1 MKNNYT
7 VYMHISPSNKRYI
20 GITKQKVN
28 ERWRNGQGYKRN
40 KHFINAINLYGWD
53 NFEHIVIARGLSEE
67 EAKWLEMELIRELNT
82 TNNDYGYNI
91 TKGGDS
97 SCEHSDETKR
107 KISESKKGKYIG
119 ENNPNYGNHWTN
131 EQKKRQSDLFK
142 DGRFNGENNPNYG
155 NYWTDEQKEQQRKR
169 MSEIQPNR
177 WKGEDN
183 PKYGKGYLIEGENN
197 PSSIKV
203 ICLETKEIFPTI
215 KEAMKSINGTV
226 RIYDAI
232 RNNKKYKGYTFMYY
246 EDYLIKM
253 EERDEI

>member
-119 ENNPNYGNHWTN
+119 ENNPNYGNHWT
-131 EQKKRQSDLFK
+131 
-142 DGRFNGENNPNYG
+142 
-155 NYWTDEQKEQQRKR
+155 DEQKEQQRKR

-203 ICLETKEIFPTI
+203 ICLETKEIFLTI

-246 EDYLIKM
+246 EDYLRKM